1 MIPEIPQP
9 NFPRKRFPLLAG
21 GLIFLVMIGLLVILA
36 VQMKASRVTS
46 LEVGQQV
53 RDFSITTFD
62 GQQFT
67 LSEQAGR
74 IVLLNFWSSWCA
86 SCDEEGA
93 ALEQVWQEVEPGGEI
108 LFLGVNYVDTDK
120 DSMAF
125 LERYNITY
133 PNGADLGSRI
143 ANYFKVD
150 AVPETY
156 LINPDGTLAAIQI
169 GPFTTPDQVREFLS
183 LTEAN
188 RE

>member
-1 MIPEIPQP
+1 MSNGIPHKDTPK
-9 NFPRKRFPLLAG
+9 KRFPLLAG
-21 GLIFLVMIGLLVILA
+21 GLILLLLTGLLVILA
-36 VQMKASRVTS
+36 LQMKASKVTS
-46 LEVGQQV
+46 LEVGQPI

-62 GQQFT
+62 GQKIT
-67 LSEQAGR
+67 LSEQAGKL
-74 IVLLNFWSSWCA
+74 VVLNFWSSWCA

-93 ALEQVWQEVEPGGEI
+93 ALEQVWQEVKGDGNI

-125 LERYNITY
+125 LDRYQITY

-156 LINPDGTLAAIQI
+156 LIAPDGTLAAIQI
-169 GPFTTPDQVREFLS
+169 GPFTSADQVHEFLA
-183 LTEAN
+183 EVK
-188 RE
+188 E

>member
-1 MIPEIPQP
+1 MKQEFPQP
-9 NFPRKRFPLLAG
+9 TALRKSFPLLAG
-21 GLIFLVMIGLLVILA
+21 GAVFIIIIGLLVILA
-36 VQMKASRVTS
+36 VQMKASKVTS
-46 LEVGQQV
+46 LEVGQQIK
-53 RDFSITTFD
+53 DFSITTFD
-62 GQQFT
+62 GQRFT
-67 LSEQAGR
+67 LSEQAGKV
-74 IVLLNFWSSWCA
+74 VLLNFWSSWCA

-93 ALEQVWQEVEPGGEI
+93 ALEQVWQEVKPGGEI

-125 LERYNITY
+125 LERYSITY

-169 GPFTTPDQVREFLS
+169 GPFESADQVLEFLA
-183 LTEAN
+183 LAQN
-188 RE
+188 